1 MNEPT
6 PSQTANSLPRDA
18 APKKPYTPPQL
29 IIHGTVVELT
39 LGTQG
44 NSPDGDASQTI
55 GLH

>member
-6 PSQTANSLPRDA
+6 PSQTANSLPRGA

-29 IIHGTVVELT
+29 ITHGTVAELT

>member
-6 PSQTANSLPRDA
+6 PSQTADGLPSGA

-29 IIHGTVVELT
+29 ITHGTVAELT
-39 LGTQG
+39 LGQSG

-55 GLH
+55 ALH